1 MQKEALPV
9 QLGRSSQIYCLAR
22 PVRRLLNVDIL
33 CVQLPCTTN
42 AGPSRASAWCA
53 LSDKHADA
61 VQGRLLH
68 HLVLTILLVA
78 QVHHRRMEDIVDISM
93 DSPEGMHNPLSQH
106 TATVSSCTAQ
116 FAEFFTTGSTYEWS
130 VFWVMSFCR

>member
-93 DSPEGMHNPLSQH
+93 DSPEGANSPQSWH
-106 TATVSSCTAQ
+106 TARIFSCIAQ
-116 FAEFFTTGSTYEWS
+116 CVEFCTTGFTHE
-130 VFWVMSFCR
+130 